1 MVKDKNMIKTF
12 LLTTA
17 LVAFST
23 LPVSAQDAG
32 VPTLTVTNKPIA
44 EVLRGRS
51 KEAANENEAI
61 EEVAVVEEE
70 KVEEI
75 SEEVVEEIEAM
86 IPSAPSR
93 PDMKAN
99 LYTKPVR
106 LDDINANRVMGDYY
120 APVETMASAKI
131 GEIQNEM
138 YDLQSKVADSSE
150 QLNTLEIVGQDLAAN
165 YYAAVATI
173 NTQLQ
178 SGTTPG
184 NPRLKGRLT
193 LAEDALD
200 TLSGNVA
207 DLNAIA
213 VEISDLA
220 SIANFLQ
227 QQARSAYSLSGS
239 VEEDHVNLAQ
249 LEDELS
255 NTSVA
260 IERLLNNV
268 NDNITRA
275 ATYMTTERANLRTLA
290 LAITNGDLYGK
301 SLASRPFSMAGSTD
315 VMERANYAPVMS
327 NANSQGVMSPL
338 GQSMINKGAPAQP
351 RPLMKIRFDRPDVD
365 YSQAL
370 YMSVNEALQQY
381 PNSQFELVAVSP
393 GIGNPAKLAIEST
406 KARRNAEKVLR
417 NMVQMGV
424 NTNQVNLANLTQ
436 DELQYNEVHLYLR

>member
-1 MVKDKNMIKTF
+1 MIKRKNMIIKT
-12 LLTTA
+12 LLTT
-17 LVAFST
+17 T
-23 LPVSAQDAG
+23 LLMAMPFVSVTAQDS

-44 EVLRGRS
+44 DVLRGTT
-51 KEAANENEAI
+51 AGPQVAI
-61 EEVAVVEEE
+61 EDLVQLD
-70 KVEEI
+70 
-75 SEEVVEEIEAM
+75 
-86 IPSAPSR
+86 SAGNIIGENIITSQGSNIGS
-93 PDMKAN
+93 N

-106 LDDINANRVMGDYY
+106 LGNIDANRVIGDYY
-120 APVETMASAKI
+120 VPVDTMASAKI
-131 GEIQNEM
+131 NEIQNEM
-138 YDLQSKVADSSE
+138 YALQSKVAASSE
-150 QLNTLEIVGQDLAAN
+150 QLNTLEVVGQDLAAN

-207 DLNAIA
+207 DLNGIA
-213 VEISDLA
+213 VDIADLA
-220 SIANFLQ
+220 SVSNFLS
-227 QQARSAYSLSGS
+227 QQARSAYGLSGS

-249 LEDELS
+249 LEDALS

-275 ATYMTTERANLRTLA
+275 AAYMSTERANLRTLA

-301 SLASRPFSMAGSTD
+301 SLASRPFSLAGSTD
-315 VMERANYAPVMS
+315 VMQRANYAPTVGGELSGVPAMS
-327 NANSQGVMSPL
+327 NTVMPIR
-338 GQSMINKGAPAQP
+338 QAPGQP

-365 YSQAL
+365 FSQAL
-370 YMSVNEALQQY
+370 YVSVNEAIQRY
-381 PNSQFELVAVSP
+381 PNAQFELVAVSP
-393 GIGNPAKLAIEST
+393 GVGNPAKIAIEST

-417 NMVQMGV
+417 NMIQMGIH
-424 NTNQVNLANLTQ
+424 TNQVKLANLTK
-436 DELQYNEVHLYLR
+436 DELQFNEVHLYIR

>member
-1 MVKDKNMIKTF
+1 MVKDKNMMKTF

-17 LVAFST
+17 MLAIST
-23 LPVSAQDAG
+23 LPSIAQDGG

-44 EVLRGRS
+44 DVLRGTTTVT
-51 KEAANENEAI
+51 AQ
-61 EEVAVVEEE
+61 E
-70 KVEEI
+70 KA
-75 SEEVVEEIEAM
+75 EVVTADEV
-86 IPSAPSR
+86 IPAAPMR
-93 PDMKAN
+93 ADLKTT
-99 LYTKPVR
+99 LYKQPTR
-106 LDDINANRVMGDYY
+106 MDDISAERVMNDYY
-120 APVETMASAKI
+120 APINTMASSKI
-131 GEIQNEM
+131 TEVQNEM
-138 YDLQSKVADSSE
+138 YDLQSKVANASD

-213 VEISDLA
+213 VEIADLA
-220 SIANFLQ
+220 SVTNFLQ

-239 VEEDHVNLAQ
+239 VEEDHVALAQ
-249 LEDELS
+249 LEDEIS

-275 ATYMTTERANLRTLA
+275 AAYMTTERANLRTLA

-301 SLASRPFSMAGSTD
+301 SLSSRPFSLAGSTD
-315 VMERANYAPVMS
+315 IMERANYAPMTNGSQPMS
-327 NANSQGVMSPL
+327 NMNSQNVMSPI
-338 GQSMINKGAPAQP
+338 GQSMVNGGRSPMALSPAQP

-370 YMSVNEALQQY
+370 YMSVNDALTQY

-393 GIGNPAKLAIEST
+393 GMGNPAKLAIEST

-417 NMVQMGV
+417 NMVQMGIDS
-424 NTNQVNLANLTQ
+424 NQVNLANLTQ

>member
-1 MVKDKNMIKTF
+1 MILTAVPMVSVM
-12 LLTTA
+12 
-17 LVAFST
+17 
-23 LPVSAQDAG
+23 AQDN
-32 VPTLTVTNKPIA
+32 VPTLTVTNKPLA
-44 EVLRGRS
+44 DVLRGTSQGSAIDEDLVEIDAQGNVVGVNMAKS
-51 KEAANENEAI
+51 K
-61 EEVAVVEEE
+61 V
-70 KVEEI
+70 
-75 SEEVVEEIEAM
+75 
-86 IPSAPSR
+86 PSVPM
-93 PDMKAN
+93 DMKSN

-106 LDDINANRVMGDYY
+106 LGEITANKVMGDYY
-120 APVETMASAKI
+120 APVDTMASGKI
-131 GEIQNEM
+131 DEIQNEM
-138 YDLQSKVADSSE
+138 YALQSKVANSSE
-150 QLNTLEIVGQDLAAN
+150 QLNTLEVVGQDLAAN

-213 VEISDLA
+213 VDIADLA
-220 SIANFLQ
+220 SVSNFLA
-227 QQARSAYSLSGS
+227 QQARSAYGLSGS
-239 VEEDHVNLAQ
+239 VEEDHVDLAQ

-275 ATYMTTERANLRTLA
+275 AAYMSTERANLRTLS

-315 VMERANYAPVMS
+315 IMERANYAPAMGG
-327 NANSQGVMSPL
+327 SQAGVPAMPNT
-338 GQSMINKGAPAQP
+338 MMAIPAAPTQP

-370 YMSVNEALQQY
+370 YMSVNEAMQQY
-381 PNSQFELVAVSP
+381 PNSKFELVAVSP
-393 GIGNPAKLAIEST
+393 GMGNPAKIAIEST

-424 NTNQVNLANLTQ
+424 NTNQVKLANLTQ
-436 DELQYNEVHLYLR
+436 DELQFNEVHLYIR